1 MNKIIQKLRMAILTA
16 AALGTASLAAAAQET
31 WPPSA
36 PVPKPPPTPKTRPG
50 TPVPKVVAPMVLHLP
65 RGGDHEK
72 SIMVAPN
79 ANFSLCVIQ
88 GLLRVNGWKRNE
100 IRVFIK
106 GGSNVGFKILERS
119 PDQQPVWLMA
129 TGYDPKRVNKA
140 FPECIWGD
148 EIEIDMPEGA
158 SVGIK
163 GQETR
168 TVVDRV
174 KKASVKNVGG
184 NIVVRNVSNG
194 VSASTYEGDITV
206 EESKGPLM
214 LESTTGNIVVFE
226 AGPSE
231 SGDIF
236 KAKTNSGAISLQA
249 VRYRQVEVGSISG
262 SVIYT
267 GSILSGA
274 SYSFGTSNGSIRL
287 AIPQASAFKLAATFA
302 SGSFSSELPFK
313 ILTEDVRDVGK
324 SIVGQFGT
332 GNGALIK
339 LTTNY
344 GTIGIRKNQ

>member
-1 MNKIIQKLRMAILTA
+1 MNKIIQKLTMAIAAT
-16 AALGTASLAAAAQET
+16 AALGITSVAVAAQET
-31 WPPSA
+31 WPPPA
-36 PVPKPPPTPKTRPG
+36 PLPPPTPKTRPG
-50 TPVPKVVAPMVLHLP
+50 TPVPKALPPIVMHLP

-72 SIMVAPN
+72 SIIVAPN
-79 ANFSLCVIQ
+79 ASFSLCVIE

-106 GGSNVGFKILERS
+106 GGSNVGFKVLERL

-129 TGYDPKRVNKA
+129 TGYDQKRVNKA
-140 FPECIWGD
+140 FPECIWGE

-158 SVGIK
+158 SIGIK

-174 KKASVKNVGG
+174 KKASVKNVAGS
-184 NIVVRNVSNG
+184 IVVRNVSSG
-194 VSASTYEGDITV
+194 VSALTYEGDITV

-249 VRYRQVEVGSISG
+249 LRYRQVEVGSISG
-262 SVIYT
+262 SVIFT

-274 SYSFGTSNGSIRL
+274 NYSFGTSNGSIRL

-332 GNGALIK
+332 GNDALIK

>member
-1 MNKIIQKLRMAILTA
+1 MNRIIQKLRMAILTT
-16 AALGTASLAAAAQET
+16 AALGTASLAAAGQET

-36 PVPKPPPTPKTRPG
+36 MPPKPPPTPKPRVVA
-50 TPVPKVVAPMVLHLP
+50 PVPKAPPVVLHLP

-72 SIMVAPN
+72 SILVAPN

-106 GGSNVGFKILERS
+106 GGSSVGFKILERS
-119 PDQQPVWLMA
+119 PDDQQPVWLMA

-148 EIEIDMPEGA
+148 EIEIDMPEG
-158 SVGIK
+158 STLGIK

-168 TVVDRV
+168 TVVERV
-174 KKASVKNVGG
+174 KKASVKSVGG
-184 NIVVRNVSNG
+184 NIIIRNVSNG

-206 EESKGPLM
+206 EESKGPLS

-231 SGDIF
+231 SGDAF

-249 VRYRQVEVGSISG
+249 LKYRQIEVGSISG
-262 SVIYT
+262 SVVFT
-267 GSILSGA
+267 GSILGGA
-274 SYSFGTSNGSIRL
+274 NYSFGTSNGSIRL
-287 AIPQASAFKLAATFA
+287 AIPQASVFKLAATFA

-332 GNGALIK
+332 GNGATVK